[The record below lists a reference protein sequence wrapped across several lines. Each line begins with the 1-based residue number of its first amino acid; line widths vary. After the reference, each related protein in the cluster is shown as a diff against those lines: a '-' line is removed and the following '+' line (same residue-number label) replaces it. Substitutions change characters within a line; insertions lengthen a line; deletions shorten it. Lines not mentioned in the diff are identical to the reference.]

1 MHMLSKPDAGWTGF
15 CLGSRTYYLSYLD
28 DIPFEWL
35 DQAIHGLKT
44 MSPFAVHGFCEPGR
58 VLCLVSYWN
67 CHIISENDD
76 RKELILSE
84 MHWEFAHVNMLD
96 FCKTLHADISQNLD
110 AWSEW
115 VNIFAETE
123 REYNKVKQKRKK
135 LLEKRLRELEK
146 LIQKNEENFDD
157 QHAFL

>member
-1 MHMLSKPDAGWTGF
+1 MLSKPDAGWTGF

-28 DIPFEWL
+28 DILLEWL
-35 DQAIHGLKT
+35 NQAIHGLKT

-67 CHIISENDD
+67 CHIIFEDDD
-76 RKELILSE
+76 RKELISSE
-84 MHWEFAHVNMLD
+84 TQWEFAHVNMLN
-96 FCKTLHADISQNLD
+96 FCKVLYADISQNLD

-135 LLEKRLRELEK
+135 LLEKKLSELEK
-146 LIQKNEENFDD
+146 LIQKNENNFDE
-157 QHAFL
+157 HHGFL

>member
-1 MHMLSKPDAGWTGF
+1 MLSKPDTGWTGF

-35 DQAIHGLKT
+35 NQAIHGLKT

-84 MHWEFAHVNMLD
+84 THWEFAHVNMLD
-96 FCKTLHADISQNLD
+96 FCKALYTDISHDLD

-115 VNIFAETE
+115 INIYAETE
-123 REYNKVKQKRKK
+123 REYNKIKNKRKK

-146 LIQKNEENFDD
+146 LIQRNEQNFDE
-157 QHAFL
+157 HHCFL

>member
-1 MHMLSKPDAGWTGF
+1 M
-15 CLGSRTYYLSYLD
+15 SYLN

-35 DQAIHGLKT
+35 NQAIHGLKT

-67 CHIISENDD
+67 CHIIFEDDD
-76 RKELILSE
+76 RKELISSE
-84 MHWEFAHVNMLD
+84 TQWEFAHVNMLD
-96 FCKTLHADISQNLD
+96 FCKILHADISQNLD

-135 LLEKRLRELEK
+135 LLEKKLSELEK
-146 LIQKNEENFDD
+146 LIQKNEKNFDE
-157 QHAFL
+157 HHGFL